1 LPKLVPKEEDLPT
14 SQLQKPTLEHFS
26 PLRGVDFKN
35 ISVGQC
41 KGIAKKEF

>member
-41 KGIAKKEF
+41 KDIAKKEF